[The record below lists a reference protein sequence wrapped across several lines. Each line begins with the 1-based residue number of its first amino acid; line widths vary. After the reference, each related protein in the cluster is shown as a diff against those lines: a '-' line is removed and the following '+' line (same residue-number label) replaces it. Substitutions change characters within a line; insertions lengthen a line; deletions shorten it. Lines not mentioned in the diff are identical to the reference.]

1 LAAASSAL
9 GASDAGAADCSV
21 AGFVSV
27 EAGALFELPPQD
39 DIAAAIAKMPITSK
53 DFFIFACF

>member
-1 LAAASSAL
+1 
-9 GASDAGAADCSV
+9 V
-21 AGFVSV
+21 AGLVSA